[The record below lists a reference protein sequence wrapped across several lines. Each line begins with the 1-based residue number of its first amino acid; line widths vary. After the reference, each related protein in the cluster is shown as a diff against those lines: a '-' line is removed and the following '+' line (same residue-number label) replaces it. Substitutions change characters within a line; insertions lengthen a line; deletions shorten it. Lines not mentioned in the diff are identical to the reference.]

1 MDRKLRLKILFGLFT
16 LLAISNL
23 YFFLVK
29 IGGFVFLV
37 QGVIQLILLIGLMIW
52 IGKLI
57 WGIVTNAGLR
67 KVSNF
72 LTILAIPTAALISWF
87 DILSADENTFQSDVK
102 IRACYEGTMNT
113 STLYL
118 RENGDFEDFNIG
130 FFGYV
135 NYVSGKWKMDGD
147 TIVLT
152 IKSGRHDVLRN
163 KMLMKDD
170 FLYAVGPDTTKRPYY
185 YIGQCRGLN

>member
-1 MDRKLRLKILFGLFT
+1 MDRKLRLKILFGLFA
-16 LLAISNL
+16 LVAISNL

-37 QGVIQLILLIGLMIW
+37 QGVIQLVLLIGLMIW
-52 IGKLI
+52 TVKLI
-57 WGIVTNAGLR
+57 WGIVVNAELR

-72 LTILAIPTAALISWF
+72 LTLLTIPIAFVTSRVDSLT
-87 DILSADENTFQSDVK
+87 ADENTFQSDVK

-113 STLYL
+113 SRLYL

-135 NYVSGKWKMDGD
+135 NYVSGKWKMEGD
-147 TIVLT
+147 TIRLT
-152 IKSGRHDVLRN
+152 INSGQHNVLAN
-163 KMLMKDD
+163 KMVIKDD
-170 FLYAVGPDTTKRPYY
+170 VLYAVLPDTTRRTFYY
-185 YIGQCRGLN
+185 MGRCRGLN